1 MTTILQKLFQRL
13 EKNEKLPNSETT
25 LTLMPESDKDII
37 RKRNYRPTI
46 PMNVDT
52 KILNKILAQKIH

>member
-25 LTLMPESDKDII
+25 LTLMLESDKDII
-37 RKRNYRPTI
+37 RKRNYRPTV